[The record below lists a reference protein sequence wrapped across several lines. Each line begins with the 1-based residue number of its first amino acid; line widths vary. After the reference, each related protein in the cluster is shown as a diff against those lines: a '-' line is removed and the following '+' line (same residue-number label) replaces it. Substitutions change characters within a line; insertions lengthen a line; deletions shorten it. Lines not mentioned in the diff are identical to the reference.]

1 MLRETLEFVIA
12 CDREGCLTTWDY
24 QSKRVYG
31 ADGVFPTLN
40 SKETSGQNQQAVV
53 VPYTMVIRSGCEGG
67 GKGPLIQEDKSATLS
82 TGNSQYLFA
91 PVYCIQ
97 GNTIDRNAQQNGSG
111 ICEDVAFTLNAVDRH
126 GVVSAGFKAGNG
138 AQARSIGW
146 DVEKAPTI
154 AAEAGGN
161 SVPSVCVAYDA
172 RGNGDGKTASTLTGD
187 HENRVTDYTTVIC
200 KANENMNPSGV
211 CIYYIVRRLTPT
223 ECARLQGFPDRW
235 GDIDKLSPYGPEVVF
250 WREVYRLDCEIKGK
264 KIRASILNDPERL
277 AKWHDTLF
285 SDSGEYRMWGNG
297 IALPCALY
305 IMEGIVEA
313 AQENFAI
320 S

>member
-1 MLRETLEFVIA
+1 MLREALEFVIA
-12 CDREGCLTTWDY
+12 CDCEGCMTPWDY

-40 SKETSGQNQQAVV
+40 SKETSGQNQQAVF

-82 TGNSQYLFA
+82 TGNNQYLFA

-126 GVVSAGFKAGNG
+126 GVVSTLAFDTTQATSPQNGNNPKWG
-138 AQARSIGW
+138 
-146 DVEKAPTI
+146 DPCHPI
-154 AAEAGGN
+154 AASGHAPD
-161 SVPSVCVAYDA
+161 VVCECYDA
-172 RGNGDGKTASTLTGD
+172 RGNGDGKTASTLT
-187 HENRVTDYTTVIC
+187 
-200 KANENMNPSGV
+200 GV

-235 GDIDKLSPYGPEVVF
+235 GDIDKLSPHSPEVVF
-250 WREVYRLDCEIKGK
+250 WREIYRLDCEIKGK
-264 KIRASILNDPERL
+264 KIRASILNNPERL
-277 AKWHDTLF
+277 AKWHDNLF
-285 SDSGEYRMWGNG
+285 SDSGEYKMWGNG

-305 IMEGIVEA
+305 ITEGIVEH
-313 AQENFAI
+313 FAEALVREKMPEWCGEKI
-320 S
+320 TIMEKLERKVEV

>member
-1 MLRETLEFVIA
+1 MLREALEFVIA
-12 CDREGCLTTWDY
+12 
-24 QSKRVYG
+24 QSRG
-31 ADGVFPTLN
+31 GGESRNHDGSGNGLGVGTDGDPAPTL
-40 SKETSGQNQQAVV
+40 TVGDRHAVFA
-53 VPYTMVIRSGCEGG
+53 PIILDDQG
-67 GKGPLIQEDKSATLS
+67 GKQISVKDNGVSPTLR
-82 TGNSQYLFA
+82 A
-91 PVYCIQ
+91 
-97 GNTIDRNAQQNGSG
+97 
-111 ICEDVAFTLNAVDRH
+111 EMH
-126 GVVSAGFKAGNG
+126 GHPPCVVSAGFKAGQG
-138 AQARSIGW
+138 AQERSIGFA
-146 DVEKAPTI
+146 EEQSPTL
-154 AAEAGGN
+154 AAETGGN

-172 RGNGDGKTASTLTGD
+172 RENGDGKTANTLTGD
-187 HENRVTDYTTVIC
+187 HENRATDYTTVIC
-200 KANENMNPSGV
+200 MANENMNPSGV

-235 GDIDKLSPYGPEVVF
+235 GDIDKLSPYSPKVVF

-297 IALPCALY
+297 IALACALY

-313 AQENFAI
+313 VRERFTV